1 MKENL
6 EEQAKL
12 TLGELLTVRTVPG
25 REGKPIARMDDG
37 RIVLFDQ
44 KSEFYD
50 MLAPGQTVEGHVIVL
65 TESYLIIAPTKKP
78 EIGPN
83 IAYVHYPEIDVDDI
97 MDELEELIE
106 KVDGNAAIIPKALLR
121 VLKLQQLTLRILS
134 DAA

>member
-1 MKENL
+1 MSD
-6 EEQAKL
+6 EEPRKL

-44 KSEFYD
+44 KSEFFD
-50 MLAPGQTVEGHVIVL
+50 MLVPGMTVEGHVIVL

-78 EIGPN
+78 EVGEPVV
-83 IAYVHYPEIDVDDI
+83 YVHYPEIDVSDI
-97 MDELEELIE
+97 QEDLKDLV
-106 KVDGNAAIIPKALLR
+106 KSVKGNAKVIPNALLR
-121 VLKLQQLTLRILS
+121 ILRLQQLTLRILQ

>member
-1 MKENL
+1 M
-6 EEQAKL
+6 
-12 TLGELLTVRTVPG
+12 TVRTVAG

-50 MLAPGQTVEGHVIVL
+50 MLAPGMTVEGHVIVL

-78 EIGPN
+78 ELGEN
-83 IAYVHYPEIDVDDI
+83 IVYVHYPEIDISDI
-97 MDELEELIE
+97 QEDLKDLV
-106 KVDGNAAIIPKALLR
+106 KTVKGNAKIIPKALLR
-121 VLKLQQLTLRILS
+121 VLKLQQLTLRILQ